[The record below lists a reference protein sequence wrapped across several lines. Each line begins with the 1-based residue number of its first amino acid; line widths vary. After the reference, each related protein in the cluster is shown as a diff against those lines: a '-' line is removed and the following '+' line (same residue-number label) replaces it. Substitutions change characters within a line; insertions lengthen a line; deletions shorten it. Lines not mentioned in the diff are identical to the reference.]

1 MPPGTFRAEPDPDW
15 EPELQRIALVLDLD
29 VTMLATP
36 VETWALSQLR
46 ALSNRLNG
54 DGIIADP
61 VRIEVDGRMW
71 LA

>member
-1 MPPGTFRAEPDPDW
+1 MPPGTFHAEPDPDW
-15 EPELQRIALVLDLD
+15 EPEPQRITLVLDLD

-36 VETWALSQLR
+36 AETWALSQLR
-46 ALSNRLNG
+46 TLSNRLNG

-61 VRIEVDGRMW
+61 VRIEVDGRIR